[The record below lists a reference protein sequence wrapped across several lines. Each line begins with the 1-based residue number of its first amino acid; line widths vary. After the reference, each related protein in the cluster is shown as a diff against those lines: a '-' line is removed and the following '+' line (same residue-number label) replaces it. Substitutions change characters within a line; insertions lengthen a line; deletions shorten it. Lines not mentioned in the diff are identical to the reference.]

1 VTATRARQL
10 RASQT
15 EVERLLWLR
24 LRDRRLNGAKFRRQ
38 VPFGPYIVDFVCME
52 AKLVIELDGGQHGEQ
67 STYDGARTDFLK
79 SQGYRVL
86 RFWNNE
92 LLENEQGVLTT
103 ILNELTESNPNA
115 QAH

>member
-1 VTATRARQL
+1 MTNPRARQL

-15 EVERLLWLR
+15 DAERLLWLR

-38 VPFGPYIVDFVCME
+38 VPLGPYIVDFVCME
-52 AKLVIELDGGQHGEQ
+52 SKLVVELDGGQHGEQ
-67 STYDGARTDFLK
+67 VSYDAARTEFLK
-79 SQGYRVL
+79 TQGFRVL

-103 ILNELTESNPNA
+103 IVNELTGSTPHA

>member
-1 VTATRARQL
+1 VN
-10 RASQT
+10 QT
-15 EVERLLWLR
+15 DAERRLWLQ

-38 VPFGPYIVDFVCME
+38 VAFGPYIVDFVCME

-67 STYDGARTDFLK
+67 VAHDQARTDFLK

-92 LLENEQGVLTT
+92 LLENQPGVLTM
-103 ILNELTESNPNA
+103 IANELTGSTPNA

>member
-1 VTATRARQL
+1 VIASRARQL

-15 EVERLLWLR
+15 DAERLLWLR

-38 VPFGPYIVDFVCME
+38 VPIGPYIVDFVCQD
-52 AKLVIELDGGQHGEQ
+52 AKLVIELDGGQHGDQ
-67 STYDGARTDFLK
+67 VNYDANRSAWLAAH
-79 SQGYRVL
+79 GYRVV

-103 ILNELTESNPNA
+103 ILNELTGSKPNA